1 MTNEQKTGTR
11 ERTKFTLIELLIVV
25 SIIAILAS
33 LLLPALQSAR
43 KKASAILCLSNQKQ
57 YLSALTLYAGDS
69 SEWMPIGYYD
79 KQSYTLEN
87 VTYEFVSTYNF
98 LYHGGYLKNGKSAV
112 CPEALRV
119 SNGELKPNNVG
130 NVAFKAFGILEW
142 GRAVGHT
149 AGSGFSDTHCTKKFC
164 LGVATAPGCNDS
176 SSWTNYSSAKAPPS
190 KHLIIGDVMLK
201 NSTTAVMTQRPSA
214 PNLISNATN
223 DSSDSGVLTALH
235 GQHVNTAFLDG
246 HAAAA
251 GRSALKDS
259 GIRRYRNISGLL
271 EKIQ

>member
-1 MTNEQKTGTR
+1 MTIGKTNGMR
-11 ERTKFTLIELLIVV
+11 NYKFTLIELLIVI

-43 KKASAILCLSNQKQ
+43 SKASAILCLSNQKQ
-57 YLSALTLYAGDS
+57 YISALTLYAGDS

-79 KQSYTLEN
+79 KQSYMLEN

-112 CPEALRV
+112 CPEAVRV

-149 AGSGFSDTHCTKKFC
+149 AGSGFADTHCTKKFC
-164 LGVATAPGCNDS
+164 LGVAVAPGCNDGS
-176 SSWTNYSSAKAPPS
+176 WWTNYSSAKAPPS

-201 NSTTAVMTQRPSA
+201 TSATATMTQHPSA
-214 PNLISNATN
+214 PNLVSNDTN
-223 DSSDSGVLTALH
+223 DSTDTGVLTALH

-246 HAAAA
+246 HAAAS
-251 GRSALKDS
+251 GRSALKNS
-259 GIRRYRNISGLL
+259 GIRRYRNFSGLL